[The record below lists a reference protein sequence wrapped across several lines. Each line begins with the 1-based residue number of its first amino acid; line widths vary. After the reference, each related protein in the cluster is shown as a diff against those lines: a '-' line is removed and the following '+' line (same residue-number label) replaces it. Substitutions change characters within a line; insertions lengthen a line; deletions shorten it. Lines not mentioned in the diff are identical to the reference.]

1 MGEQLARGAEAKAFY
16 AAQERARRRTRAGRV
31 DRRGALQLQLPP
43 VPLGMQAPLAAQTV
57 PMAEFDRFVRHP
69 GFGLEPQTVLHIF
82 RQAED
87 GWPMDQCDL
96 FADIVENDGH
106 LRSVKA
112 ARTLAV
118 AGKKWQLMAAGE
130 DPASLAAAQLLE
142 GALRSTNF
150 SDMVSHLLETR
161 YGGYAG
167 SEIRWDERDGDVFPN
182 WFVNVPCR
190 RFRFDE
196 LDRPRLLNSNDFDG
210 LELRPGQWVFGRN
223 TAAGVTARSGL
234 LRTATWFALFKRWSW
249 RDWVIYAEKFGIPLV
264 RGIYKAGATEED
276 KSELEQAVQD
286 IGEAGQATMS
296 DETTIE
302 IDEAKQGGDSTNLHA
317 TIVREAN
324 AEISKLIT
332 GSTLTV
338 DSGGPGSFALG
349 KVHETRSFDLVVADA
364 EFVAR
369 RFREDIARPF
379 LAFNGFDASALPELI
394 IHITRESDPLTRAT
408 LAEKLWKMG
417 LPLDTEQLRED
428 FQFRAPP
435 TEARTLA
442 PPPEPAPDARG
453 EAVDDE

>member
-1 MGEQLARGAEAKAFY
+1 MAAEGKEFY
-16 AAQERARRRTRAGRV
+16 RNVDRQRRSA
-31 DRRGALQLQLPP
+31 RRGAGGRRGSLGLQLPP
-43 VPLGMQAPLAAQTV
+43 PPLPMTAPLGGIVEQNS
-57 PMAEFDRFVRHP
+57 EFDRFVRHP
-69 GFGLEPQTVLHIF
+69 GFGLEPQRVLNIF
-82 RQAED
+82 RTAEH

-96 FADIVENDGH
+96 FADITENDGH
-106 LRSVKA
+106 LRSVTT
-112 ARTLAV
+112 ARSLAV
-118 AGKKWQLMAAGE
+118 AGKKWQVMPGGSE
-130 DPASLAAAQLLE
+130 TIDEVAAQLLQSS
-142 GALRSTNF
+142 LRDANF
-150 SDMVSHLLETR
+150 PDLMLHLLETR
-161 YGGYAG
+161 YGGFSG
-167 SEIRWDERDGDVFPN
+167 SEIRWAERDGDSIPE

-196 LDRPRLLNSNDFDG
+196 LDQPRLLSRDDFDG
-210 LELRPGQWVFGRN
+210 VSLAPGRWVFGRN
-223 TAAGVTARSGL
+223 SVAGIVARSGL

-264 RGIYKAGATEED
+264 RGIYKQGATEED
-276 KSELEQAVQD
+276 KAELEQAVED

-317 TIVREAN
+317 GIVREAN

-379 LAFNGFDASALPELI
+379 LTFNGLQGAALPELI
-394 IHITRESDPLTRAT
+394 IHITRESDPLTRAK
-408 LAEKLWKMG
+408 LAETLLRMG
-417 LPLDTEQLRED
+417 LELDTEQLRED
-428 FQFRAPP
+428 FQFRKPP
-435 TEARTLA
+435 TEARTLRGGAVA
-442 PPPEPAPDARG
+442 PSSPEPED
-453 EAVDDE
+453 

>member
-1 MGEQLARGAEAKAFY
+1 MSEQPQRGAEAKAFY
-16 AAQERARRRTRAGRV
+16 RAQERAARRARGGRIN
-31 DRRGALQLQLPP
+31 RRSALQLQLPP
-43 VPLGMQAPLAAQTV
+43 PPLGMQAPLSAQTQ
-57 PMAEFDRFVRHP
+57 PSAEFDRFVRHP
-69 GFGLEPQTVLHIF
+69 GFGLEPQTVLNIF

-118 AGKKWQLMAAGE
+118 AGKKWQIMAGA
-130 DPASLAAAQLLE
+130 DDTASVAAAELLQA
-142 GALRSTNF
+142 GLRDTNF
-150 SDMVSHLLETR
+150 ADLMIHLLESR
-161 YGGYAG
+161 YGGFSG
-167 SEIRWDERDGDVFPN
+167 SEIRWGEIDGDSLPT

-196 LDRPRLLNSNDFDG
+196 FDRPRLLSATDFEG
-210 LELRPGQWVFGRN
+210 VELKAGQWVFGRN
-223 TAAGVTARSGL
+223 SVAGITARSGL

-276 KSELEQAVQD
+276 KAELEKAVED

-296 DETTIE
+296 DETQIE

-317 TIVREAN
+317 SIVREAN

-379 LAFNGFDASALPELI
+379 LAYNGFKGVALPDLI
-394 IHITRESDPLTRAT
+394 IHITRESDPLTRSK
-408 LAEKLWKMG
+408 LAETLWRMG
-417 LPLDTEQLRED
+417 LKLDTEQLRED

-435 TEARTLA
+435 NEARTLA
-442 PPPEPAPDARG
+442 PPPELVAETG
-453 EAVDDE
+453 GDE